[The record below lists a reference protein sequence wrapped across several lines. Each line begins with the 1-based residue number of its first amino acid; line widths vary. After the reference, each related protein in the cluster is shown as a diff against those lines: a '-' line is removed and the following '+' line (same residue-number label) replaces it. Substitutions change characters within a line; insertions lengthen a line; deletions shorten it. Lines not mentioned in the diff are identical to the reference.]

1 MTMFANAPAARLAIG
16 WLTMFVIGTDLF
28 VISPLLP
35 LIAAD
40 YQASAALA
48 ELGVAV
54 FALSYMISAPL
65 LGHLADRIGR
75 RRMLTCCLFGFA
87 LANLLTAAAANL
99 ALLLLARLFAGAAA
113 AGVSP
118 SLYALVSGLAPPD
131 RRATWLAL
139 VVSGLLV
146 SLLLG
151 APIGGL
157 AGVSFGW
164 PTIFRSLAGLSLLL
178 AWANRWI
185 WPVDYATG
193 KTAAEHHPWAI
204 SVLSSRLAPMVAWSA
219 AVYCVYIYLG
229 AGLAACGFSTGEIA
243 AIIMLYGCGAIG
255 GILFGGR
262 MVDQLGAK
270 LTSSVGL
277 GGLCVCLLVVQFAID
292 AGMLVAFALALASA
306 AAQLFFPAQQA
317 SLADDFPDRR
327 HCARLEQQRP
337 FSRHLARISCWRTGH
352 FARRLRC
359 KSENCGGNR
368 HCRLDDQSS
377 RHAEHSAFLRPRRW
391 TCGEES
397 EHSFRS
403 PNVVDQTG
411 VAGKVIVTVV
421 PNERRLSIARLPP

>member
-48 ELGVAV
+48 GLGVAV

-255 GILFGGR
+255 GILIGGR

-352 FARRLRC
+352 LARRLRC

-377 RHAEHSAFLRPRRW
+377 RHAEPSAFSGRGDGPAVKRVNTHSAAPTSSIKPW
-391 TCGEES
+391 
-397 EHSFRS
+397 
-403 PNVVDQTG
+403 

-421 PNERRLSIARLPP
+421 PNERRLSIVRLPP

>member
-1 MTMFANAPAARLAIG
+1 MFANAPAARLAIG

-48 ELGVAV
+48 GLGVAV

-87 LANLLTAAAANL
+87 LANLLTGAAANL

-255 GILFGGR
+255 GILIGGR

-352 FARRLRC
+352 LARRLRC

-377 RHAEHSAFLRPRRW
+377 RHAEPSAFSGRGDGPAVKRVNTHSAAPTSSIKPW
-391 TCGEES
+391 
-397 EHSFRS
+397 
-403 PNVVDQTG
+403 

>member
-48 ELGVAV
+48 GLGVAV

-87 LANLLTAAAANL
+87 LANLLTGAAANL

-255 GILFGGR
+255 GILIGGR

-317 SLADDFPDRR
+317 GLADDFPDRR
-327 HCARLEQQRP
+327 ATVLAWNNSALFLGISLGSLVGGQAISQGGFAANLRIAAVIAMAGWMINQAVMPNPARSQAE
-337 FSRHLARISCWRTGH
+337 AMD
-352 FARRLRC
+352 LR
-359 KSENCGGNR
+359 
-368 HCRLDDQSS
+368 
-377 RHAEHSAFLRPRRW
+377 
-391 TCGEES
+391 
-397 EHSFRS
+397 
-403 PNVVDQTG
+403 
-411 VAGKVIVTVV
+411 
-421 PNERRLSIARLPP
+421 

>member
-1 MTMFANAPAARLAIG
+1 MFANAPAARLAIG

-48 ELGVAV
+48 GLGVAV

-75 RRMLTCCLFGFA
+75 QRMLTCCLFGFA

-164 PTIFRSLAGLSLLL
+164 PSIFRILAGLGLLL
-178 AWANRWI
+178 AWANRRI
-185 WPVDYATG
+185 WPADYGTG
-193 KTAAEHHPWAI
+193 KTDAEHHPWAI
-204 SVLSSRLAPMVAWSA
+204 AVLSGRLAPMVAWSA

-255 GILFGGR
+255 GILIGGR

-352 FARRLRC
+352 LARRLRS
-359 KSENCGGNR
+359 KSENRGGNR

-377 RHAEHSAFLRPRRW
+377 RHAEHSAFSGRGDGPAVKRVN
-391 TCGEES
+391 T
-397 EHSFRS
+397 HSAAPTS
-403 PNVVDQTG
+403 SIKPW